1 MKSRKKA
8 STAAVA
14 AIALALAGL
23 GFAATQAQA
32 ELRAPGAAACT
43 LPAPPGDDL
52 HANADSSITITLT
65 PSTGATS
72 YNIYRSTTSGAEGS
86 TPYATTTSTTYVDK
100 NLSST
105 PIYFYEFT
113 AVNSCGESARSPEDA
128 SKTPPPIGTG
138 GNTPGV
144 ANGNSLVFYCEDAL
158 LGGFDWFQTLTGWFP
173 QVLGSSGSNSPNQR
187 VIDMAYAQ
195 KGSLTFNDVV
205 VPTSGLY
212 TIDWRYAFQGGLF
225 PGVTNRQM
233 GLEVNGTVITS
244 TERFP
249 ITGSFDVYQH
259 SSLQVHLNA
268 GKNSVSMLAVSD
280 HGVSRVDQLTVTPAT
295 ASVPSGPTNLTATAG
310 SGSETLTWTGSS
322 SGSPTSYSIYRGTK
336 SDGEATTPI
345 ATTNGTTTTFTDTG
359 LKNGTTYY
367 YNVAAN
373 NSVGVSPDSN
383 EISVVPGG
391 TDTTPPTAPT
401 GLAASGTTATSTSL
415 SWGASTDNVGVAG
428 YHVLQDGTQIAT
440 VTGTTYA
447 ATGLSPSTAYTYQVN
462 AFDAAG
468 NVSAGSNMITVTTQA
483 GTGGGTNLALNH
495 PATASSLQAAGYPA
509 SAAVDGSLTT
519 RWSSAFS
526 DPQWLEV
533 DLGATH
539 TINQVVLNWESAYG
553 KAFQIQTSNDNVTW
567 TTIYSTTTGTG
578 GTQTLNVSG
587 SGRYIRMYGTVRGTG
602 YGYSLWEFQVFGT

>member
-1 MKSRKKA
+1 
-8 STAAVA
+8 VA
-14 AIALALAGL
+14 
-23 GFAATQAQA
+23 QAQI
-32 ELRAPGAAACT
+32 EAPSAAACT
-43 LPAPPGDDL
+43 VPASPGDEL

-65 PSTGATS
+65 PIAGATS
-72 YNIYRSTTSGAEGS
+72 YDIYRSTTSGAEGN

-113 AVNSCGESARSPEDA
+113 AVNSCGESARTPEDA

-173 QVLGSSGSNSPNQR
+173 QVLGSSGSISPNQR
-187 VIDMAYAQ
+187 VIDMAYATA
-195 KGSLTFNDVV
+195 GSLTFNDVV

-233 GLEVNGTVITS
+233 GLAVNGTVLTT

-259 SSLQVHLNA
+259 SFLQAHLNA
-268 GKNSVSMLAVSD
+268 GKNSISMLAVSD

-310 SGSETLTWTGSS
+310 NGTVTLSWTGSS
-322 SGSPTSYSIYRGTK
+322 SGSPTSYSVYRGTK

-359 LKNGTTYY
+359 LKNGMTYF

-373 NSVGVSPDSN
+373 NAVGVSPDTN

-391 TDTTPPTAPT
+391 TGVGPTAPT
-401 GLAASGTTATSTSL
+401 GLTATGTTSTSTNL
-415 SWGASTDNVGVAG
+415 SWTASTGSSGVAG
-428 YHVLQDGTQIAT
+428 YHVLQNGATVAT
-440 VTGTTYA
+440 VTGTTYT
-447 ATGLSPSTAYTYQVN
+447 ATGLSPSTSYTYQVN
-462 AFDAAG
+462 AFDSAG
-468 NVSAGSNMITVTTQA
+468 NVSAGSNTITVTTQA
-483 GTGGGTNLALNH
+483 GTGGGSNLALNH
-495 PATASSLQAAGYPA
+495 PATASSVQAAGYPA

-526 DPQWLEV
+526 DPQWLDV

-539 TINQVVLNWESAYG
+539 TINQVVLYWENAYG
-553 KAFQIQTSNDNVTW
+553 KAFQIQTSNDNATW
-567 TTIYSTTTGTG
+567 TTIFSTTTGTG

-602 YGYSLWEFQVFGT
+602 YGYSLWEFQVIGT